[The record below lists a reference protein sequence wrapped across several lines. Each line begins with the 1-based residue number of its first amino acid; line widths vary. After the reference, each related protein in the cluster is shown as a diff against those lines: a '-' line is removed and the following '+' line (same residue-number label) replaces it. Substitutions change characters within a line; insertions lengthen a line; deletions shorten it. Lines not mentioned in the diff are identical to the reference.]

1 MRILRGRAVLTA
13 LAAVAVSVVAVGCGG
28 SETPVSPQQMMDQ
41 MGQVTPTAQLT
52 LSNATISV
60 GGQPVNGQTVQH
72 NNMQGTNTLFQ
83 AMLHEGDHP
92 ALGQTVQVK
101 YQWPGGMGMG
111 MMNRQGIVTLYDDG
125 THGDWQAGDGIYC
138 LEDFQHE
145 AGFCGQGAP
154 QGTYRYEFW
163 GQGPGG
169 HHSNHVDVAVT
180 VTNQ

>member
-1 MRILRGRAVLTA
+1 MTV
-13 LAAVAVSVVAVGCGG
+13 LAAIALSIVAAGCGG
-28 SETPVSPQQMMDQ
+28 DETPLSPQQVMEPLGYVSPM
-41 MGQVTPTAQLT
+41 AQLT
-52 LSNATISV
+52 LSNATVSV

-72 NNMQGTNTLFQ
+72 GHMQGMNTFFQ
-83 AMLHEGDHP
+83 AVLQEGDHP

-101 YQWPGGMGMG
+101 YQWPGGMG

-138 LEDFQHE
+138 LDDFQHQ

-154 QGTYRYEFW
+154 NGTYHYEFW

-169 HHSNHVDVAVT
+169 HHSNHVDVAVS
-180 VTNQ
+180 VMNQ